1 MARGRPREFDI
12 EEALN
17 KALRVFWTRGF
28 SATSLS
34 DLTEATGVGRT
45 GLYAAFGDKEAIF
58 LKALDRYM
66 DIAYAESEKM
76 LDAEPDAR
84 KAIKNYLLFLARY
97 FTTPGN
103 PYSCMLINSVQE
115 GTGLSAKIEEHVKSM
130 YLRVQEA
137 VHRRLE
143 RAKTEGQLPAN
154 EDARSLAL
162 FFQGQVI
169 LLSAFAKA
177 DARREV
183 LETMVM
189 IAMRAWPT
197 MSR

>member
-12 EEALN
+12 DEALD

-58 LKALDRYM
+58 LKALDLYM
-66 DIAYAESEKM
+66 DIAYADCEAM
-76 LDAEPDAR
+76 LDAEPNAR
-84 KAIKNYLLFLARY
+84 KAIENYLLFLARY

-115 GTGLSAKIEEHVKSM
+115 GTGLSAKIEEHVTKIYM
-130 YLRVQEA
+130 RVQEA

-143 RAKTEGQLPAN
+143 RGKADGQLPKN

-162 FFQGQVI
+162 FFQGQLI

-177 DARREV
+177 DASREV
-183 LETMVM
+183 LERMVM
-189 IAMRAWPT
+189 IAMRAWPAT
-197 MSR
+197 SG